1 MDAFNEADFSEAAAL
16 FNHDQNIV
24 LGRVKN
30 NTLQI
35 KRDGNSLVYTID
47 PPETNAAED
56 VMKLIKRG
64 DIYQSSFAFS
74 LKENGDNW
82 QMKEGRMKRIITR
95 IDKVYD
101 VSPVTYPANPNTTVA
116 ARSMENYIQQNEKAE
131 CNFNE
136 FVEFLNKLKNY

>member
-1 MDAFNEADFSEAAAL
+1 
-16 FNHDQNIV
+16 
-24 LGRVKN
+24 
-30 NTLQI
+30 
-35 KRDGNSLVYTID
+35 LVYTID